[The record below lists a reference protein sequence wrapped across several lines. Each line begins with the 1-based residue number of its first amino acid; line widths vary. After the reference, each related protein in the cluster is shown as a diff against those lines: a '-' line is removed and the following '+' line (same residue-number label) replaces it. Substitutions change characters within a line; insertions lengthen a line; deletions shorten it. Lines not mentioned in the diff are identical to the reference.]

1 MSKHRMPHTP
11 AQRAKMSATHKAK
24 WADPIFRALMIDAMA
39 GGKNSAKSPTGRAR
53 VQAQLQKF
61 WSDPTTRGKMLAS
74 RWPRLYN
81 TDGTRKVL
89 VPLKPITPPIAPPL
103 KALPWPPSPS
113 DTVTISRQ
121 RYERLLALAK
131 GWLEDIDEV
140 VFPSQE

>member
-1 MSKHRMPHTP
+1 MSKHRRPRTP
-11 AQRAKMSATHKAK
+11 AQCAALSATQKAK
-24 WADPIFRALMIDAMA
+24 WADPIFRELMIDAMQ
-39 GGKNSAKSPTGRAR
+39 GGENSAKSPTARAR
-53 VQAQLQKF
+53 VKAQLTNY
-61 WSDPTTRGKMLAS
+61 WSDPTTRAKLLAR

-81 TDGTRKVL
+81 VDGTRKVP